1 MVFRRAGDFFKEFRR
16 FFLGVQEI
24 FKGVQEFRS
33 SDECAACMGAPFSHA
48 VGAGSARPDDVL
60 HNSSLGRQIVGLPL
74 QRTNTPHGLTR
85 RMAPDLRQK
94 SVK

>member
-1 MVFRRAGDFFKEFRR
+1 M
-16 FFLGVQEI
+16 
-24 FKGVQEFRS
+24 QEFRS

-60 HNSSLGRQIVGLPL
+60 HNFSLGRQIVGLPL
-74 QRTNTPHGLTR
+74 QRTNSPHGLTR
-85 RMAPDLRQK
+85 RIVQHPAWANAPDGLTCRMGPDLRQK